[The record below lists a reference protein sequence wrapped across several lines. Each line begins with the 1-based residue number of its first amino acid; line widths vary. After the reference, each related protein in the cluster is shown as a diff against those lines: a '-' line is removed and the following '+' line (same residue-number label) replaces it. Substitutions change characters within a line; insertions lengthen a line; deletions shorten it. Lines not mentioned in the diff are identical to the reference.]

1 MAAAGRQRPLGAGA
15 DGGAAIDESLVCG
28 LNLPIY
34 VVVYE
39 TDKYIYVRLWQ
50 SCVTDIAPSCRLY
63 DEPKLAKQ
71 RSQQLRI
78 NVSASHTI
86 QPEKAPRQMSDLR
99 CG

>member
-1 MAAAGRQRPLGAGA
+1 MKAL
-15 DGGAAIDESLVCG
+15 SVCG

-34 VVVYE
+34 FYVVVYE
-39 TDKYIYVRLWQ
+39 TDMYIYTRLWQ
-50 SCVTDIAPSCRLY
+50 SSLPHIAPSCPL

-86 QPEKAPRQMSDLR
+86 QPEKAPPQMSDLR
-99 CG
+99 CGCAAGDL